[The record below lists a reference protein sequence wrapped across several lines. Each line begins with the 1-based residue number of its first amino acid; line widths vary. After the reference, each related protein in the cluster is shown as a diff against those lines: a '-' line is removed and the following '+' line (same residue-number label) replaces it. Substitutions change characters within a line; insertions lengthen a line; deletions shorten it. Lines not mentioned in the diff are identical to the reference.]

1 MQLTIGTAD
10 TTRLIVNL
18 AATSLQRS
26 GADTRPND
34 DEILVIISD
43 ITRRAQAEQALQ
55 ESEAR
60 WRSYIHHAPIGIFIA
75 DTEGRYR
82 LVNPAA
88 CRLTALSEEEL
99 LRRRVSNI
107 LPPENQQA
115 AEAHYRQ
122 LAELGESSG
131 EFCYRRPNGE
141 ERWWSVAAARLSAEY
156 NIGFVEDITER
167 KNLEIQRSRLQD
179 EVNKLAKAESLG
191 RMAGA
196 IAHYFNNTLMAVLGN
211 LELAIEEAAPQGGA
225 TSHILNSAL
234 QSTWRAA
241 EMSSLMLT
249 YLGQTVEKKEP
260 VDLAEVCRR
269 GLPLLQLAKPENVSI
284 AFTAPEPGPLVI
296 ASSNQ
301 LQQIISNLLANA
313 WESLNNQ
320 AGTIELAIST
330 VSAPAIALHHR
341 HPPDWQIDAP
351 TYACLAVT
359 DRGSGISTEDLESIF
374 DPFFSR
380 KFPGRGMGLAVVVG
394 ILRSHSGGITVSSHP
409 GEGSTFRV
417 YLPICPTSL
426 ANFACRSS

>member
-1 MQLTIGTAD
+1 MAM
-10 TTRLIVNL
+10 
-18 AATSLQRS
+18 A
-26 GADTRPND
+26 
-34 DEILVIISD
+34 
-43 ITRRAQAEQALQ
+43 
-55 ESEAR
+55 
-60 WRSYIHHAPIGIFIA
+60 
-75 DTEGRYR
+75 
-82 LVNPAA
+82 
-88 CRLTALSEEEL
+88 
-99 LRRRVSNI
+99 
-107 LPPENQQA
+107 
-115 AEAHYRQ
+115 
-122 LAELGESSG
+122 
-131 EFCYRRPNGE
+131 
-141 ERWWSVAAARLSAEY
+141 
-156 NIGFVEDITER
+156 
-167 KNLEIQRSRLQD
+167 
-179 EVNKLAKAESLG
+179 AKAPTSGQSIGLG
-191 RMAGA
+191 VVMA
-196 IAHYFNNTLMAVLGN
+196 
-211 LELAIEEAAPQGGA
+211 
-225 TSHILNSAL
+225 
-234 QSTWRAA
+234 RAA

-284 AFTAPEPGPLVI
+284 AFTAPEPGPLVS

-426 ANFACRSS
+426 ANFACRSSSPLP